1 MTQYNLCEKEKFF
14 YVISYP
20 RSGTT
25 WMVNTLFNYYSAQR
39 SELLSQQST
48 YSKAKVY
55 LEDSAAYTSLPLP
68 YDMTKPLQVK
78 THFDKKTF
86 LSQGCPENKTLYLQR
101 DARDVMISYYFYIY
115 GYQKGVKKVF
125 KESEFI
131 DFLHKELPLYKQHID
146 SWSNANE
153 TLIVQYEDLKR
164 NYIAQLVRINNF
176 LENIFPTKTL
186 ADVEKECV
194 IKVKQN
200 FTNNSKNFFRRGVVG
215 DWESYF
221 TDKSYSVYESYF
233 SKI

>member
-1 MTQYNLCEKEKFF
+1 
-14 YVISYP
+14 
-20 RSGTT
+20 
-25 WMVNTLFNYYSAQR
+25 MVNTLFNFYSAQR

-55 LEDSAAYTSLPLP
+55 LEDSAVYTSLPLP
-68 YDMTKPLQVK
+68 YDMNKPLQVK

-86 LSQGCPENKTLYLQR
+86 LCQGCPENKTIYLQR

-115 GYQKGVKKVF
+115 GYKNGVKKVF

-131 DFLHKELPLYKQHID
+131 DFLHKVLPLYKQHID
-146 SWSNANE
+146 SWSDTNDA
-153 TLIVQYEDLKR
+153 IIIRYEDLKQ

-194 IKVKQN
+194 IKVKRN
-200 FTNNSKNFFRRGVVG
+200 FTNNSESFFRRGVVG
-215 DWESYF
+215 DW
-221 TDKSYSVYESYF
+221 KSYSVYESYF